1 VPIPDG
7 GAGYNE
13 DAVLKGVI
21 GGDVGVSAMPGEDD
35 IIDENAIQTVMEIL
49 NCTDTVAREA
59 LNFTVGGKFT
69 VFEAG
74 VHTSHTT
81 ACFTDVERAID
92 RILAQAY

>member
-49 NCTDTVAREA
+49 NC
-59 LNFTVGGKFT
+59 K
-69 VFEAG
+69 
-74 VHTSHTT
+74 
-81 ACFTDVERAID
+81 
-92 RILAQAY
+92 